1 MSAHINM
8 HRRFVSAHQRNADA
22 VAEIDEEASNGNSAD
37 GVEDG
42 VGFHDVALL

>member
-22 VAEIDEEASNGNSAD
+22 VAEIDEETSNSNGAD

-42 VGFHDVALL
+42 IGFHCFAFM